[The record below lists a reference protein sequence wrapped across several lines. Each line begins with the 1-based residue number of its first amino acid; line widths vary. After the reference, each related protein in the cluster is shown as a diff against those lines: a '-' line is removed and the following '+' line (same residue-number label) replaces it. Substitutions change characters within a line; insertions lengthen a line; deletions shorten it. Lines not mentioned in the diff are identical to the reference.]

1 MEKIFI
7 FLRRVCDI
15 TAQIT
20 GSSDV
25 VKFPFYNHRHC
36 GSCKTETIY
45 TNIPKVP
52 TCRIETSTFNNS
64 ISDLSAKIRDMRLS
78 CNFTAAELSRRT
90 GVHTATISR
99 YENDNF
105 SYDMIDIDTLSIL
118 AVSCGKDVDYLLS
131 PYLKFKK
138 YHKDILQ
145 QFLIDNKLS
154 KRQLAELC
162 CVSYTLVKTWFNKE
176 KRSPSYE
183 VWQTT
188 FREYSLNWFAQKVD

>member
-1 MEKIFI
+1 MEKISI
-7 FLRRVCDI
+7 FLQKVCNI

-20 GSSDV
+20 GSNDV
-25 VKFPFYNHRHC
+25 EKFPFYNNRHC

-45 TNIPKVP
+45 TNISNVP
-52 TCRIETSTFNNS
+52 TCRIETSIFNNS

-78 CNFTAAELSRRT
+78 CNLTATELSRKT

-105 SYDMIDIDTLSIL
+105 SYDMIDIDILSIL
-118 AVSCGKDVDYLLS
+118 SVACGKDVDYLLN

-145 QFLIDNKLS
+145 QFLIDNNIS
-154 KRQLAELC
+154 KKQLAELC
-162 CVSYTLVKTWFNKE
+162 GVSYTLVKTWFNKE

-183 VWQTT
+183 LWQTT
-188 FREYSLNWFAQKVD
+188 FREYSLNWFSQKVD

>member
-1 MEKIFI
+1 MEKISI
-7 FLRRVCDI
+7 FLQRVCDI

-25 VKFPFYNHRHC
+25 VKFPFYNHSNC

-52 TCRIETSTFNNS
+52 TCRIETSIFNNS

-78 CNFTAAELSRRT
+78 CNLTATELSRRT

-118 AVSCGKDVDYLLS
+118 AVSCGKDMDYLLN

-138 YHKDILQ
+138 YHKEILQ
-145 QFLIDNKLS
+145 KFLIDNNIS
-154 KRQLAELC
+154 KKQLAELC
-162 CVSYTLVKTWFNKE
+162 GVSYTLVKTWFNKE

-188 FREYSLNWFAQKVD
+188 FREYSLNWFSQKVD

>member
-1 MEKIFI
+1 MEKISI
-7 FLRRVCDI
+7 FLQRVCDI

-25 VKFPFYNHRHC
+25 VKFPFYNYRHC
-36 GSCKTETIY
+36 GSYKTETIY
-45 TNIPKVP
+45 TNISNVP
-52 TCRIETSTFNNS
+52 TCRIETSIFNNS
-64 ISDLSAKIRDMRLS
+64 ISDLSTKIRDMRLS
-78 CNFTAAELSRRT
+78 CNLTEAELSRRT

-105 SYDMIDIDTLSIL
+105 SYNMIDIDTLSIL
-118 AVSCGKDVDYLLS
+118 AVSCGKDMDYLLN

-138 YHKDILQ
+138 YHKEVLQ

-162 CVSYTLVKTWFNKE
+162 GVSYTLVKTWFNKE

-183 VWQTT
+183 LWQTT
-188 FREYSLNWFAQKVD
+188 FREYSLNWLSQKVD